1 MVKTGYSPF
10 KYCASSYQLNSNM
23 FPQRLDSPLAYDIA
37 KAMMDGFNRHYR
49 LFRTESARA
58 KHRFETA
65 DWHGQQRAQRE
76 RIEFYDLRVL
86 ECTQRLEKEF
96 KAGAQAMDVWQQ
108 VKLHYIGL
116 LVDHRQPELAET
128 FFNSVTTKILHRT
141 HFHNDFIFVRPA
153 VSTEYIENDEPQA
166 KPTYRAWYPTRETL
180 GDSIAQVIAS
190 FELQREFEDLPRD
203 CAQVL
208 QAFSGRMAQATLR
221 ANFQIQVL
229 SSLFYRNK
237 GAYVVGKI
245 INGFSEVPFA
255 LPILHA
261 RSSEGG
267 QSKLHI
273 DACLFG
279 EDDLQMLFSFARAY
293 FMVDMEVPSAYVQFL
308 RSLMP
313 RKPRAEIYNAL
324 GLAKQGKTLFY
335 RDFLFHLR
343 HSTDKFRIAPGIKGM
358 VMLVFDLPSF
368 PYVFKLIKDY
378 YPPQKDTTREQI
390 KGKYQLVKQ
399 HDRVGRMA
407 DTLEYSEVAFA
418 RTRFDDELIAE
429 IEKFAPS
436 QLEIS
441 DRDGDGQVEVIIKHL
456 YIERR
461 MIPLNIYLQE
471 AFDAGGANPADTT
484 DKADKARV
492 QIERGVIEYGNAIK
506 DLVAANI
513 FPGDML
519 WKNFGVTR
527 NGKVVFYDY
536 DEIEYITD
544 CKFRKVPEPRH
555 EEDEMSGEVWYSVGP
570 KDVFPETFGPFLLG
584 NDAVRSVF
592 MQHHGDLLDA
602 AFWQAHKE
610 RIAAGHVHDVFP
622 YEANKRFAQVDTAQA
637 AIDSGV

>member
-1 MVKTGYSPF
+1 MAT
-10 KYCASSYQLNSNM
+10 

-37 KAMMDGFNRHYR
+37 NAMMDGFNRHYR
-49 LFRTESARA
+49 LFRSESGGA

-76 RIEFYDLRVL
+76 RIEFYDLRVK
-86 ECTQRLEKEF
+86 EATARLENEF
-96 KAGAQAMDVWQQ
+96 KAGEQPMDVWHQ

-116 LVDHRQPELAET
+116 LVDHQQPELAET

-153 VSTEYIENDEPQA
+153 VSTEYIENDEPEA
-166 KPTYRAWYPTRETL
+166 APTYRAYYPSPDTLRETIVRMVDNFQL
-180 GDSIAQVIAS
+180 QRPFDDLERDAGFVLDAMSARLAQVK
-190 FELQREFEDLPRD
+190 
-203 CAQVL
+203 
-208 QAFSGRMAQATLR
+208 LR

-229 SSLFYRNK
+229 SSLFFRNK
-237 GAYVVGKI
+237 GAYAVGKI
-245 INGFSEVPFA
+245 INGFNEVPFA
-255 LPILHA
+255 LPILHNKA
-261 RSSEGG
+261 G
-267 QSKLHI
+267 KLVI
-273 DACLFG
+273 DAFLFG
-279 EDDLQMLFSFARAY
+279 EDDLQGLFSFARAY
-293 FMVDMEVPSAYVQFL
+293 FMVDMGVPSAYVQFL

-313 RKPRAEIYNAL
+313 RKPRNEIYNAL

-335 RDFLFHLR
+335 RDFLYHLR
-343 HSTDKFRIAPGIKGM
+343 HSSDKFRIAPGIKGM

-378 YPPQKDTTREQI
+378 YPPPKDTTREKI
-390 KGKYQLVKQ
+390 KGKYLLVKQ

-418 RTRFDDELIAE
+418 RDRFEEELIDE
-429 IEKFAPS
+429 IRKFAPS

-441 DRDGDGQVEVIIKHL
+441 DRDGDGREEVIVKHL

-471 AFDAGGANPADTT
+471 AFDAGIDDASA
-484 DKADKARV
+484 AAQHARGQV
-492 QIERGVIEYGNAIK
+492 EQAVIEYGNAIK

-544 CKFRKVPEPRH
+544 CKFRTVPQARN
-555 EEDEMSGEVWYSVGP
+555 EEDEMSGEVWYAVGP
-570 KDVFPETFGPFLLG
+570 RDVFPETFAPFLLG
-584 NDAVRSVF
+584 NAAIREVF
-592 MQHHGDLLDA
+592 MKHHADLLEA
-602 AFWQAHKE
+602 GFWQAHQE
-610 RIAAGHVHDVFP
+610 RIQAGYVHDVFP
-622 YEANKRFAQVDTAQA
+622 YEREKRFRRHKGSA
-637 AIDSGV
+637 